1 MDHYTDSHPRA
12 RKPHICDTCGR
23 TIQAREIYR
32 RGAGMD
38 GATAWTWKECAH
50 CELLIAWLGRINYLE
65 EEYCPEVIE
74 EWEPETL
81 SDLRLKAC
89 WAKRWTFQSG
99 ALMPPPEARF
109 GETSNGYPFL
119 ASLSMAVAS

>member
-12 RKPHICDTCGR
+12 RKLHICDTCGR

-65 EEYCPEVIE
+65 EEYCPR
-74 EWEPETL
+74 L
-81 SDLRLKAC
+81 SKNGSQRRSATC
-89 WAKRWTFQSG
+89 ASKRAGRNAGRSRV
-99 ALMPPPEARF
+99 AL
-109 GETSNGYPFL
+109 
-119 ASLSMAVAS
+119 

>member
-1 MDHYTDSHPRA
+1 MLHYTDRHPRA
-12 RKPHICDTCGR
+12 RKPHICDACGR
-23 TIQAREIYR
+23 TIQAKEIYR

-50 CELLIAWLGRINYLE
+50 CELFIAWLRRIKYLG
-65 EEYCPEVIE
+65 EEYGSETIEV
-74 EWEPETL
+74 WEPETL

-109 GETSNGYPFL
+109 VVNSYGYRLL